1 MEENKKIRDENI
13 ISHQPGS
20 LQHLEDGNPNL
31 TPIDSLLYYYDY
43 HEGNLELAKFRYKG
57 VWYIIWGPECND
69 EDVFS
74 LTLSQD
80 PENKHIVESDTFV
93 GLLDSPF
100 QEDGTTVRQAWTQI
114 SFDDFQII

>member
-1 MEENKKIRDENI
+1 MIDEI
-13 ISHQPGS
+13 IKSHLPGS
-20 LQHLEDGNPNL
+20 MEFLPEGDPRE
-31 TPIDSLLYYYDY
+31 TPIDYLLDMYFQHD
-43 HEGNLELAKFRYKG
+43 ESFELVQFRYKG
-57 VWYIIWGPECND
+57 VWYIIWGPECNE
-69 EDVFS
+69 EDIYS
-74 LTLSQD
+74 LTLADD